1 MSKKR
6 ERIVIIHDILK
17 AIQEKGG
24 SAKPTHILYKSNLS
38 SQMLKDYLQELIT
51 KKFIEETTD
60 KKKNKYYT
68 ITQKGNKYVQ
78 DFTIIK
84 NFMESYDLE
93 E

>member
-17 AIQEKGG
+17 VIQEKGG

-38 SQMLKDYLQELIT
+38 SQMLKEYLQDLIT
-51 KKFIEETTD
+51 KRFIEETND
-60 KKKNKYYT
+60 KKKNKFYR
-68 ITQKGNKYVQ
+68 ITDKGNKYVQ

>member
-17 AIQEKGG
+17 TIQEKGG

-38 SQMLKDYLQELIT
+38 SQMLKEYLQELIT
-51 KKFIEETTD
+51 KKLIEEIND
-60 KKKNKYYT
+60 KKKNKRYT
-68 ITQKGNKYVQ
+68 ITDKGDKYVQ
-78 DFTIIK
+78 DFKIIK